1 MARFSRSSIPIL
13 VYISRSGPKALT
25 DGATPGTL
33 TNIFNVC
40 TERGL
45 ANLFL
50 NNYKQPLPTEP
61 TGGPE
66 KVLTISVSSWKH
78 HPNLAVSNAVPERRL
93 QIIPFEVEFVH
104 FEFYCL
110 IKIHFNY

>member
-1 MARFSRSSIPIL
+1 LVAVARFSRSSIPIL

-33 TNIFNVC
+33 TKIFNVC

-45 ANLFL
+45 ATLFL

-66 KVLTISVSSWKH
+66 KVLTISVSSRKH
-78 HPNLAVSNAVPERRL
+78 HPNRLDSKGGVSRRTSWL
-93 QIIPFEVEFVH
+93 F
-104 FEFYCL
+104 
-110 IKIHFNY
+110 